1 MLPFLHELSF
11 AREASRKLFL
21 WIKNQKCQHLY
32 LFVDFCVFA
41 EIPFICFNLVNRRSK
56 LSTSASPAVRVASSW
71 ISKSVIASEQPNR
84 REWFCFFCQT
94 FWKYVCSLTVLAVL
108 LEMIIRTQ
116 SVVNLPTKAFA
127 CVAMFV
133 LLSVFSFSS
142 LVTEPPT
149 GRLEDCRPKKG
160 FTYTQHKRNLSHK
173 NGHWPQD
180 PDSCVDCCV
189 WRQPNYSSVRN
200 FDCALT
206 MT

>member
-32 LFVDFCVFA
+32 LFLVDFCVFA

-84 REWFCFFCQT
+84 REWFWLFWKHRT
-94 FWKYVCSLTVLAVL
+94 FWKHVCSLTVLAIL
-108 LEMIIRTQ
+108 LEMIIRTR

-127 CVAMFV
+127 CVAVFV

-160 FTYTQHKRNLSHK
+160 VYLH
-173 NGHWPQD
+173 
-180 PDSCVDCCV
+180 
-189 WRQPNYSSVRN
+189 
-200 FDCALT
+200 LT
-206 MT
+206 